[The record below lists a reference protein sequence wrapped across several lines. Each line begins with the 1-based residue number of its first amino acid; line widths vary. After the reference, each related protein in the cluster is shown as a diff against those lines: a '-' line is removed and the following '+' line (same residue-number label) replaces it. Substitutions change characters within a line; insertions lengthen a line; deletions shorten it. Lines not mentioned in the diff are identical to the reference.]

1 MNNPFTSVFD
11 LVDNDPS
18 GACLKSIQ
26 DDLLSMDMRIRR
38 QMDAGLTPTDMT
50 TAQAARSAVQ
60 AAQRILE
67 KLQS

>member
-18 GACLKSIQ
+18 GALKSIQ